1 MAQGLRHHHSGDGV
15 DRFLLGRL
23 LDEYTDG
30 CGTDMQGYV
39 ATNKRVAKKNAIS
52 FDAEKHAFS
61 MWGVNAMEIPGMSLG
76 ALAVLM
82 GELGSGFTEKFT
94 SAKSFCKCAT
104 SCRTTRSQAA
114 NFSRARCRSRRAESD
129 RCLGYAPTQ

>member
-39 ATNKRVAKKNAIS
+39 ATNKWVAKKNAIS

-82 GELGSGFTEKFT
+82 GKRIHRKVHVGQEFLQVVQPGAEQQDLRRQT
-94 SAKSFCKCAT
+94 SLEQGAEAEEQS
-104 SCRTTRSQAA
+104 RT
-114 NFSRARCRSRRAESD
+114 
-129 RCLGYAPTQ
+129 GV